1 MQATDHFHD
10 HERDHHHDHGG
21 ETLEAVLKTGLLLG
35 LGLYFLYNIV
45 SGSLVNYI
53 NARFAWLSYLAVV
66 LFLLLGVSSAYDVL
80 KPGKRKHK
88 HDDHAHDHHHDHDH
102 AHLSWAALAIIA
114 IPLVLGTLIPSQPL
128 GADAVGGSI
137 SVNAVSNGSNWSA
150 FTTNPLEWN
159 VLDWL
164 RAFNNSED
172 AASFNGQ
179 QADVIGFVYKEPTF
193 GENQF
198 MVARFTISCCVAD
211 ASAIGLPVAWQG
223 TSALPQDTW
232 VRVQGAFEVGEFQGD
247 SLPILQAASVETV
260 AQPEHPYLYP

>member
-1 MQATDHFHD
+1 MQATEHFHE
-10 HERDHHHDHGG
+10 HDHHHDHTG
-21 ETLEAVLKTGLLLG
+21 ETLQAGLKTGLLLG

-45 SGSLVNYI
+45 SGNLANYI

-66 LFLLLGVSSAYDVL
+66 LFLLLGASGLYDL
-80 KPGKRKHK
+80 FKRSGQH
-88 HDDHAHDHHHDHDH
+88 HHHDHDH
-102 AHLSWAALAIIA
+102 THISWPALAIIA
-114 IPLVLGTLIPSQPL
+114 IPLVLGTLIPSRPL

-137 SVNAVSNGSNWSA
+137 STNAVSGGGNWSA

-172 AASFNGQ
+172 LASFDGQ

-193 GENQF
+193 GEHRF

-211 ASAIGLPVAWQG
+211 SSAIGLPVAWRDAD
-223 TSALPQDTW
+223 ALQADTW
-232 VRVQGAFEVGEFQGD
+232 VRVQGTFQVGDFRGD
-247 SLPILQAASVETV
+247 MLPILQATSVEVV